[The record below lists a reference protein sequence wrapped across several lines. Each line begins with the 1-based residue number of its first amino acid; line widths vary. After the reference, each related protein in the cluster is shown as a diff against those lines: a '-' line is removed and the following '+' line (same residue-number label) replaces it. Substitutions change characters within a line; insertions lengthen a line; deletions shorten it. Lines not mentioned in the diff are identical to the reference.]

1 MTGIIDLLVLSIIC
15 FALGVGITWFFVV
28 HKLKAKF
35 DALDDANKKM
45 NEFYDLLIRW
55 MEVHRKGDNLTS
67 FFVSKGYKTIAIYG
81 MRELGLLLLQE
92 LKNSD
97 AEVKY
102 CIDKDADNI
111 HIEIPVYKPED
122 DLEDVDAIVV
132 TAIHY
137 YNDIE
142 PMLRDKLESDI
153 YSLDD
158 VIYELL
164 NHNAE

>member
-1 MTGIIDLLVLSIIC
+1 MTGIIDLLALCIVC
-15 FALGVGITWFFVV
+15 FALGTGLTFLLVV
-28 HKLKAKF
+28 NKLRAKV

-55 MEVHRKGDNLTS
+55 MKVHRKGGSLAS
-67 FFVSKGYKTIAIYG
+67 FFIGKGYKTLAIYG
-81 MRELGLLLLQE
+81 MRELGLQLLQE
-92 LKNSD
+92 LKNTG

-122 DLEDVDAIVV
+122 DLEAVDVIVI

-142 PMLRDKLESDI
+142 PVLRDKLKCDV

-158 VIYELL
+158 VIYELMG
-164 NHNAE
+164 HNAE